1 MGVEIQSKRI
11 RILILS
17 LAQELRSTF
26 GRMPNK
32 VVVTSEQVVTIFMG
46 QVVTD
51 LLQLLNAELRQK
63 YILHQFYILNFAFSY
78 MMNTSLCQYPFFISS
93 WQHLKTT
100 YFSINFSF
108 EQTGSIQIHSTLW
121 LFKMSSAIDNT
132 CSGNKKIVFKR
143 KVLRIKKCKMPFYV
157 GLIL

>member
-11 RILILS
+11 RTLILS

-32 VVVTSEQVVTIFMG
+32 VVVTSGQVVTIFIG

-63 YILHQFYILNFAFSY
+63 YILHQFYILNFVFSY

-93 WQHLKTT
+93 
-100 YFSINFSF
+100 
-108 EQTGSIQIHSTLW
+108 
-121 LFKMSSAIDNT
+121 
-132 CSGNKKIVFKR
+132 
-143 KVLRIKKCKMPFYV
+143 
-157 GLIL
+157 